1 VNPDEAEEE
10 LSMCN
15 NLGFSEVFV
24 ISDDT
29 RPNLDVTFDGRNIAD
44 REIISEHS
52 QITVTLRDE
61 DSFLLL
67 DDPADLDIR
76 LTYPNLFEWK
86 ADPSSEMSQWT
97 PASSIEDNEAT
108 YRLTPNLDQVGV
120 YQLVIKARDISGN
133 IAEDSDPY
141 EISFIVINEDEPS
154 TLLVSPNPMT
164 SEALFE
170 YVIDSD
176 RLPTV
181 FALNIYASDGKIIR
195 SFSADD
201 FGGLGPGRNT
211 YRWDGT
217 SQQGALVP
225 QGLYYYEIVDNLVTK
240 ADRQIGGLIKLD

>member
-15 NLGFSEVFV
+15 NLGFTEVFV
-24 ISDDT
+24 IPDDT
-29 RPNLDVTFDGRNIAD
+29 RPRLDVTFDGRDIAD
-44 REIISEHS
+44 REIISEHT
-52 QITVTLRDE
+52 QITVKLRD
-61 DSFLLL
+61 DASFLLL
-67 DDPADLDIR
+67 DDPSDLDIR
-76 LTYPNLFEWK
+76 LTYPDISEWK

-97 PASSIEDNEAT
+97 PASTIEENEAT
-108 YRLTPNLDQVGV
+108 YVLTPRLDQVGV
-120 YQLVIKARDISGN
+120 YQLVIKAKDISGN

-141 EISFIVINEDEPS
+141 EISFLVIDEDEPS
-154 TLLVSPNPMT
+154 ILIVSPNPMT

-181 FALNIYASDGKIIR
+181 FALNIYASDGKLIR

-201 FGGLGPGRNT
+201 FGGLQSGRNT

-217 SQQGALVP
+217 SQQGAIVP
-225 QGLYYYEIVDNLVTK
+225 DGLYYYEIVDNLVTK
-240 ADRQIGGLIKLD
+240 SDRQIGGLIKMK